1 MVNDLS
7 SIDDLELMPL
17 GGGYMVRRE
26 RLMNE
31 LIAKGRKAGIVVLYA
46 PDGFGKT
53 SVLLQYTHEVKCDP
67 TRGPVRI
74 IEADRA
80 IGRELFMQLEV
91 VTEELKDKPHSLI
104 AIDNVPNLDQ
114 HDTEDLI
121 DRIRSL
127 RAMGVG
133 VFISCRPSNRQLIHG
148 LGDSVKINAQMLKVH
163 AYEYSAW
170 ASAFSIS
177 TSLDFYQ
184 LTQGVPE
191 LVSALQTGLYGQGD
205 VAGLLENEI
214 VNVYGAA
221 LVDLASLDNNALF
234 CVACL
239 MVLMGEGNI
248 AELEACGVR
257 LSMVDQSYFVRDY
270 PIFGLDPAER
280 SFTCLGTED
289 NGRLRLRKLVAEVR
303 PELVPR
309 AARILLKTGRCDAAM
324 GLADAFLDRDAVL
337 ELAGQYGVDLALT
350 GHGADICRAALGAID
365 ADNPAPEPT
374 PAEALGVYLAAVSV
388 SNTKLARYMASVIER
403 GGERAACEIDPV
415 SWRVAHTLTAVCYG
429 DNGLG
434 LPTNLAVP
442 EIETSHTALDMLSA
456 HIEVK
461 RCLTERGDD
470 GGVLQQL
477 KTCKAYDCELDIAGI
492 VIRADS
498 MLVELFDGSFAG
510 TDERDDEMT
519 VVREALDVRG
529 LKAIAIW
536 VRMVLAARRLL
547 FPACR

>member
-1 MVNDLS
+1 
-7 SIDDLELMPL
+7 
-17 GGGYMVRRE
+17 
-26 RLMNE
+26 
-31 LIAKGRKAGIVVLYA
+31 
-46 PDGFGKT
+46 
-53 SVLLQYTHEVKCDP
+53 
-67 TRGPVRI
+67 
-74 IEADRA
+74 
-80 IGRELFMQLEV
+80 
-91 VTEELKDKPHSLI
+91 
-104 AIDNVPNLDQ
+104 
-114 HDTEDLI
+114 
-121 DRIRSL
+121 
-127 RAMGVG
+127 
-133 VFISCRPSNRQLIHG
+133 
-148 LGDSVKINAQMLKVH
+148 MLKVH

-191 LVSALQTGLYGQGD
+191 LVSALQTGPYGQGD

-239 MVLMGEGNI
+239 MVLMGEGNM

-309 AARILLKTGRCDAAM
+309 AARILLKAGRCDAAM
-324 GLADAFLDRDAVL
+324 GLADAFLDREAVL

-350 GHGADICRAALGAID
+350 GHGADICRAALGTID
-365 ADNPAPEPT
+365 ADDPAPEPT

-415 SWRVAHTLTAVCYG
+415 SWRVAQTLTAVCYG

-477 KTCKAYDCELDIAGI
+477 KTSKAYDCELDIAGI

-529 LKAIAIW
+529 LKAMAIW

-547 FPACR
+547 FRLAGNRRCGVQRARSFCCAHARQPDSAVWPVARRLAVAGRGTAG